1 MNIARFTLCT
11 VAAYRPAVEF
21 PLEIL
26 SKNPLSAFSFY
37 GNHVMHVWDYVQT
50 EHNNPDDPA
59 MGQREQRYTGSQT
72 VLRNSI
78 SEVSMRPYLE
88 NDITEDDYADGKWMV
103 LFYTNTGSSWKVMVE
118 DEDQALALYEIFH
131 KYITDHSKLP

>member
-1 MNIARFTLCT
+1 MRIDRNIACT
-11 VAAYRPAVEF
+11 FAVYRPAVEF

-26 SKNPLSAFSFY
+26 SEGLLSRFLFKDT
-37 GNHVMHVWDYVQT
+37 HVIHEWDYVQT

-72 VLRNSI
+72 ILRNSI

-103 LFYTNTGSSWKVMVE
+103 LFYTNTGSSWKVMLE
-118 DEDQALALYEIFH
+118 DESQALALYEVFH
-131 KYITDHSKLP
+131 NYITDHSKLP